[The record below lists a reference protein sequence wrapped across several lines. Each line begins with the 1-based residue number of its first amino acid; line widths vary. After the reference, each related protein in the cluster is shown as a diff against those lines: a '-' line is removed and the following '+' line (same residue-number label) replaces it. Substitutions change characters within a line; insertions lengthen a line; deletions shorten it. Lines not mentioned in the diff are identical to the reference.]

1 MPNNKVVLITGGSRG
16 IGAQTAKLFAEHGYA
31 VCINYRQDV
40 NAARDVEQYIHD
52 LGGNCILVQGD
63 IAKEEDVV
71 RIFRET
77 KQKLGSISVMVN
89 NAAILHQQG
98 KITELTAARI
108 ENTFSVNV
116 TGSFLCC
123 IEAVKHMAYSYQGDG
138 GVIINVSSM
147 AALSGSANE
156 MAHEGIRVNGVRPG
170 LFYTQM
176 HKDGGEAN
184 RVDRLKS
191 KIPLGRGGQ
200 PQEVAQAIQWQ
211 VKEQLAST
219 DEHVFDYYDHPAA
232 IGGKEKVNVVA
243 ISRPQVTSIIKG
255 ISQADLKLS
264 TITIE
269 ELATS
274 ELLAA
279 SDDAVLSLFQEKG
292 GQINLNI
299 LKQGKLFFSRRLKGY
314 ENLASFSL
322 EEFQMGMGDT
332 LSVEIQRSMDYFESQ
347 LRQAPVRH
355 IVVHLNTPIQAQL
368 AELIKE
374 LTFMPVSI
382 MDLPLTPNEPSPTV
396 SLASLGAALT
406 DIEIN
411 SEAGQ

>member
-71 RIFRET
+71 RLFRET
-77 KQKLGSISVMVN
+77 KQKLGPISVMVN

-98 KITELTAARI
+98 KITELTTARI

-170 LFYTQM
+170 LIYTQM

-191 KIPLGRGGQ
+191 KIPLGRGDQ
-200 PQEVAQAIQWQ
+200 PREVAQAIYW
-211 VKEQLAST
+211 LAS
-219 DEHVFDYYDHPAA
+219 D
-232 IGGKEKVNVVA
+232 
-243 ISRPQVTSIIKG
+243 
-255 ISQADLKLS
+255 
-264 TITIE
+264 
-269 ELATS
+269 
-274 ELLAA
+274 AA
-279 SDDAVLSLFQEKG
+279 SFTTGSFIDVSG
-292 GQINLNI
+292 GL
-299 LKQGKLFFSRRLKGY
+299 
-314 ENLASFSL
+314 
-322 EEFQMGMGDT
+322 
-332 LSVEIQRSMDYFESQ
+332 
-347 LRQAPVRH
+347 
-355 IVVHLNTPIQAQL
+355 
-368 AELIKE
+368 
-374 LTFMPVSI
+374 
-382 MDLPLTPNEPSPTV
+382 
-396 SLASLGAALT
+396 
-406 DIEIN
+406 
-411 SEAGQ
+411 

>member
-40 NAARDVEQYIHD
+40 KAARDVEQYIHD

-71 RIFRET
+71 RLFRET
-77 KQKLGSISVMVN
+77 KQKLGPISVMVN

-156 MAHEGIRVNGVRPG
+156 YIDYAASKGAIDTLTKGLAKEMAHEGIRVNGVRPG
-170 LFYTQM
+170 LIYTQM

-200 PQEVAQAIQWQ
+200 PQEVAQAIYW
-211 VKEQLAST
+211 LAS
-219 DEHVFDYYDHPAA
+219 D
-232 IGGKEKVNVVA
+232 
-243 ISRPQVTSIIKG
+243 
-255 ISQADLKLS
+255 
-264 TITIE
+264 
-269 ELATS
+269 
-274 ELLAA
+274 AA
-279 SDDAVLSLFQEKG
+279 SFTTGSFINVSG
-292 GQINLNI
+292 GL
-299 LKQGKLFFSRRLKGY
+299 
-314 ENLASFSL
+314 
-322 EEFQMGMGDT
+322 
-332 LSVEIQRSMDYFESQ
+332 
-347 LRQAPVRH
+347 
-355 IVVHLNTPIQAQL
+355 
-368 AELIKE
+368 
-374 LTFMPVSI
+374 
-382 MDLPLTPNEPSPTV
+382 
-396 SLASLGAALT
+396 
-406 DIEIN
+406 
-411 SEAGQ
+411 